1 MSSQAKFNVRPLI
14 SIIVPVF
21 NPPEAYLRAA
31 IQSVL
36 NQTYSHWEL
45 CIADDAS
52 TFPYVRTVLEEYA
65 QQDTRIKP
73 IFRTEN
79 GHISACSNSALEIA
93 TGEFIALLD
102 HDDLLTSD
110 ALEEVVRLLN
120 QHPEADMIYSDE
132 DKIDDDNQFR
142 EAAYKPDWCPDSFLS
157 RMYTCHLGVYRRLLI
172 NEIGGFRIGFE
183 GSQDYDL
190 VLRLT
195 EKTDKIFHI
204 PKILYHWRMHSASAS
219 MSQTAKPYAY
229 EAATKALT
237 EAMQRR
243 NEGGKVIPLKDSPG
257 YYSIRYEIDRSKL
270 VSIIIPTRDYGSI
283 LHQCLNSIF
292 QNTSY
297 PNYEVIVIDNGS
309 VEAETQNIFNFW
321 KQQKQDQ
328 FKTYRL
334 DIPFNYS
341 RLNNYGVSQAKGEYL
356 IFLNND
362 TKVQSSDWI
371 EALVEQAK
379 RSSIG
384 AGTGLLLYPDKAL
397 QHAGF
402 VLSENQISSSFYQ
415 GISKINDY
423 DTFLQISLINNVSAV
438 SGACLACRRTV
449 FEEVG
454 GFDEA
459 LPFIYNDVDFCL
471 KLTAHGYRNIYLPHV
486 RLYHQEFKS
495 WDVEFTPEQRSQ
507 IQDYAQKTIQQ
518 RWSKII
524 NSDPCCSSHFIQK
537 FTAQKAEVPL
547 VHKHQ
552 RIVSYPLVSVCIPTY
567 NGEKYLV
574 ECLESV
580 FSQTYP
586 HLEIIISDDGST
598 DNTLAIAQ
606 SFKSKFSGNF
616 QIFSHCQYGLA
627 INWNYAISQT
637 QGKYIKFLFQDDILA
652 NNCIE
657 ELVNLAEQDEKIG
670 LVFSRREMLVS
681 PEAESNQ
688 YCQEV
693 SVYAKDIDKHWL
705 NLKSIQE
712 GKELLAVPYLLNHP
726 INKIGEPSTVLIR
739 KSVFQ
744 NVGMFDPE
752 LHQLLDLEM
761 WFRIMSQ
768 YKIGFVNKS
777 LSQFRIH
784 PEQLSIVNKLRGNS
798 QNDIHNL
805 YQKIVNSSY
814 FNCLD
819 SKLQSQLMQTVQKTS
834 ESQNEFD
841 LKNLNISETEPSI
854 EPDNQPFW
862 SVIVPTYKP
871 NREYL
876 TQTLKSILNQSLA
889 IEEMQIEIVD
899 DCSPDEDLEPF
910 VKQIA
915 GNRISF
921 YRQPRNLGLIGNWND
936 CIQRAKGKWVHILH
950 QDDLVLPEFYHK
962 LRELLEEY
970 PQAGAGFCRHY
981 YVDAEGKQRSISA
994 LEQEN
999 SGILDNWI
1007 ERIAVMQRV
1016 QFASIVVKRSVYETL
1031 GGFSQDAGSAADW
1044 EMWKRI
1050 AAHYSVVYEPQPLAC
1065 YRLHSSSESS
1075 RLISVG
1081 ENITDT
1087 LKAIEISHS
1096 YLPPEKA
1103 ETLSKQA
1110 REHYAF
1116 YALNTAKQMLGVEDE
1131 KAAIAQIKAA
1141 LKCSQSQQVKEAI
1154 IQLLSSEQLGD
1165 KNLNFNEILTEV
1177 TSLSEQYRQ
1186 NSNNPTV
1193 IENLRKIRQTLA
1205 QFWLNTSL
1213 NKLDSVYTED
1223 AGKIHQTLLNSGIK
1237 NEPLTEAE
1245 QSAVHQWIAYLSK
1258 GLNQQNAIQ
1267 HLLAT
1272 MLYYYPHQ
1280 LTSQWYQNA
1289 PIPNWFVNDYLTF
1302 MLTSPQFFQE
1312 RGEVERYY
1320 SYLKG
1325 WIDYLHSRIFSDKS
1339 SKVWQD
1345 IANVFMR
1352 RMNAIPLYFSSA
1364 NLKELY
1370 IKRAE
1375 IMEFAILSQGNKLNY
1390 TFPKRSEN
1398 RDKIRLGILSTH
1410 FNPQTETYST
1420 LPVFEHL
1427 DQNQFEIILYT
1438 CQVNNHPLEK
1448 YCQSRADRCIKLP
1461 QKLSD
1466 QVQTIRGD
1474 DLDILL
1480 IGTNVTA
1487 VTNSITLLALH
1498 RLARIQVTS
1507 TSSCVT
1513 TGMRNI
1519 DYYISGNL
1527 TESPQALQQYSE
1539 KLAVIEGTAHCFN
1552 YYAIAPAQPTVNP
1565 QRSDLKIDEN
1575 TLVFISGA
1583 NFYKIIPELRETWAK
1598 ILAKVPNSV
1607 LILYPFN
1614 PNWTSSYARIPFL
1627 NRLKTAFKQYNV
1639 QPSRLL
1645 ILDTQPSR
1653 TDIKQYLKLA
1663 DVYLDSYPFS
1673 GVNSL
1678 VDPLEVG
1685 LVTVTQE
1692 GDSFRSRMGASL
1704 LRSLAL
1710 NDLIVDSEDAY
1721 INLAVQLATD
1731 AKLRQQYRQEIQQKM
1746 QQNPPFLDSFSYSKK
1761 MESLFQQL
1769 FKTWKQHQQ
1778 LPEIPLNTPIQRRD
1792 YLSELVHYV
1801 NLYALNP
1808 SDERIIERLRQLRK
1822 AMAEYWLKISPHQLE
1837 EVYKGHMGSGY
1848 QVLLSRGIQ
1857 NEPLLE
1863 AEGKFVDELTQVATG
1878 LKHPN
1883 ALNCLIAA
1891 MLYYVPGK
1899 MLVRDAE
1906 KRLPSWLIQDYKTVF
1921 ENQQALQ
1928 KVEQTLAAAQMK
1940 PTPETVTENISH
1952 LKTQQFQN
1960 RLQGCLNLYYIDPS
1974 NQSVIEE
1981 LRLIRR
1987 QLADFWLTVAETE
2000 LESVYQS
2007 SIGSCSQL
2015 FYKSEFLREP
2025 LTETEQQF
2033 FQQLTHE
2040 LKSRLHPEKFVNSFL
2055 AARLY
2060 SPLEQLQIPEV
2071 SALPTWLQGAGL

>member
-21 NPPEAYLRAA
+21 NPLEPYLRAA
-31 IQSVL
+31 IESVL

-52 TFPYVRTVLEEYA
+52 TFPYVRRVLEEYA

-132 DKIDDDNQFR
+132 DKIDDDSQFR

-157 RMYTCHLGVYRRLLI
+157 RMYTCHLGVYRRALV
-172 NEIGGFRIGFE
+172 NEIGGFRLGFE

-195 EKTDKIFHI
+195 EKTNKIFHI
-204 PKILYHWRMHSASAS
+204 PKIIYHWRMHSASAS

-243 NEGGKVIPLKDSPG
+243 NEGGQVIPLKDSPG

-283 LHQCLNSIF
+283 LHQCLISIF
-292 QNTSY
+292 QNTTY

-309 VEAETQNIFNFW
+309 VEAETENIFNFW
-321 KQQKQDQ
+321 KQQKPEQ

-334 DIPFNYS
+334 EIAFNYS

-384 AGTGLLLYPDKAL
+384 AVTGLLLYPDKSL

-402 VLSENQISSSFYQ
+402 FLSENQILSSFYQ

-459 LPFIYNDVDFCL
+459 LPFMYNDIDLCL
-471 KLTAHGYRNIYLPHV
+471 KMLEHGYRNLYLPHV
-486 RLYHQEFKS
+486 RLYHQELKS
-495 WDVEFTPEQRSQ
+495 WDVELTASQRIE
-507 IQDYAQKTIQQ
+507 IQHSSTQLIKQ
-518 RWSKII
+518 RWSHILAF
-524 NSDPCCSSHFIQK
+524 DPCCHPHFIQK
-537 FTAQKAEVPL
+537 LTAQKAEVPL

-606 SFKSKFSGNF
+606 SFQSKFSGNF

-627 INWNYAISQT
+627 INWNYSISQT
-637 QGKYIKFLFQDDILA
+637 QGKYIKFLFQDDTLA

-681 PEAESNQ
+681 PEAQSNQ
-688 YCQEV
+688 YCQEI
-693 SVYAKDIDKHWL
+693 SIYAKDIDKHWL

-784 PEQLSIVNKLRGNS
+784 PEQLSIANKLLGNS
-798 QNDIHNL
+798 QRDIQRF
-805 YQKIVNSSY
+805 YQKVVNSSY
-814 FNCLD
+814 FDYLD
-819 SKLQSQLMQTVQKTS
+819 SPVKSQLMQTYQNTTESLTESRLNKLNLPQIQPRIEQK
-834 ESQNEFD
+834 N
-841 LKNLNISETEPSI
+841 K
-854 EPDNQPFW
+854 PFW
-862 SVIVPTYKP
+862 SVIIPTYNGAK
-871 NREYL
+871 YL
-876 TQTLKSILNQSLA
+876 ENTLKSLLSQAPSP
-889 IEEMQIEIVD
+889 EEMQIEVVD
-899 DCSPDEDLEPF
+899 DCSTDDNIEPL

-915 GNRISF
+915 GDRISF

-950 QDDLVLPEFYHK
+950 QDDLVLPGFYQK
-962 LRELLEEY
+962 FREILEKE
-970 PQAGAGFCRHY
+970 PEVGAGFCRHY
-981 YVDAEGKQRSISA
+981 YIDAEGKQRSISA

-999 SGILDNWI
+999 SGIISNWI

-1016 QFASIVVKRSVYETL
+1016 QCPAIVVKRSVYETL
-1031 GGFSQDAGSAADW
+1031 GGFCLEAGSAADW

-1050 AAHYSVVYEPQPLAC
+1050 AVHYSVVYEPQPLAC

-1075 RLISVG
+1075 RLITVG
-1081 ENITDT
+1081 ANITDI
-1087 LKAIEISHS
+1087 LKSIEISQS
-1096 YLPPEKA
+1096 YLPSDRA
-1103 ETLSKQA
+1103 EILSKKA

-1116 YALNTAKQMLGVEDE
+1116 YAVNTAKQMLGVEEE
-1131 KAAIAQIKAA
+1131 KTAISQIKAA
-1141 LKCSQSQQVKEAI
+1141 LKCSQSQQVKDAI
-1154 IQLLSSEQLGD
+1154 IQLFSSENLGSQD
-1165 KNLNFNEILTEV
+1165 SKLNEILAEV
-1177 TSLSEQYRQ
+1177 TSLSEQYRRDSKNTTALDKLRELRQ
-1186 NSNNPTV
+1186 DLAQIWLNTSSEELDKLYGGDAGKAHTILLESGIKYELITDTERQLLNQIKTV
-1193 IENLRKIRQTLA
+1193 IDQGFQHPQAIQYLLAGMLYRRADQLQVKFENAPIPTWFADSYIKFMFEIPPLFQELGEADNYALYQSRWLDYIVENLRKQP
-1205 QFWLNTSL
+1205 
-1213 NKLDSVYTED
+1213 
-1223 AGKIHQTLLNSGIK
+1223 NS
-1237 NEPLTEAE
+1237 P
-1245 QSAVHQWIAYLSK
+1245 
-1258 GLNQQNAIQ
+1258 
-1267 HLLAT
+1267 
-1272 MLYYYPHQ
+1272 
-1280 LTSQWYQNA
+1280 
-1289 PIPNWFVNDYLTF
+1289 
-1302 MLTSPQFFQE
+1302 
-1312 RGEVERYY
+1312 
-1320 SYLKG
+1320 
-1325 WIDYLHSRIFSDKS
+1325 
-1339 SKVWQD
+1339 VWQQ
-1345 IANVFMR
+1345 IARFFVKNSNFIPHYFANFNVK
-1352 RMNAIPLYFSSA
+1352 NI
-1364 NLKELY
+1364 
-1370 IKRAE
+1370 
-1375 IMEFAILSQGNKLNY
+1375 Y
-1390 TFPKRSEN
+1390 TKRSEIIAFFLKMQGCKLDYQFPQRPVN
-1398 RDKIRLGILSTH
+1398 RPRIRLGILNNH
-1410 FNPQTETYST
+1410 FTPQTETYFT

-1427 DQNQFEIILYT
+1427 DRSQFEIILYAFH
-1438 CQVNNHPLEK
+1438 CHQHPLEK
-1448 YCQSRADRCIKLP
+1448 YCQSRADRLVKLP
-1461 QKLSD
+1461 SKLSE
-1466 QVQTIRGD
+1466 QVDLIRQD

-1480 IGTNVTA
+1480 LGTNVTA
-1487 VTNSITLLALH
+1487 IVSPITQLVFH
-1498 RLARIQVTS
+1498 RLARVQTTLFAS
-1507 TSSCVT
+1507 PVT
-1513 TGMRNI
+1513 TGIQNI
-1519 DYYISGNL
+1519 DYYISGRL
-1527 TESPQALQQYSE
+1527 SETETIAQDHYRE
-1539 KLAVIEGTAHCFN
+1539 KLALLPETGFCFN
-1552 YYAIAPAQPTVNP
+1552 YDAVEPAPAQVHPT
-1565 QRSDLKIDEN
+1565 REAWGITDE
-1575 TLVFISGA
+1575 TVVFISGA
-1583 NFYKIIPELRETWAK
+1583 NFYKIIPELGETWAK
-1598 ILAKVPNSV
+1598 ILASVPNSILV
-1607 LILYPFN
+1607 LYPFA
-1614 PNWTSSYARIPFL
+1614 PSWSRSYAVVPFVRRFQNTL
-1627 NRLKTAFKQYNV
+1627 QRYGIGQKRLVIVK
-1639 QPSRLL
+1639 SL
-1645 ILDTQPSR
+1645 PSR
-1653 TDIKQYLKLA
+1653 TDVKECLKCG
-1663 DVYLDSYPFS
+1663 DIYLDSYRHS
-1673 GVNSL
+1673 GSNSL

-1685 LVTVTQE
+1685 LPTVAMDGETL
-1692 GDSFRSRMGASL
+1692 RSKHGSGM

-1710 NDLIVDSEDAY
+1710 DDLIADSEDAY
-1721 INLAVQLATD
+1721 INLAVRLATD
-1731 AKLRQQYRQEIQQKM
+1731 TQLRQQYRQKIQQKM
-1746 QQNPPFLDSFSYSKK
+1746 GQNPPFLDSLSYSKK

-1769 FKTWKQHQQ
+1769 FNIWKQRQQ
-1778 LPEIPLNTPIQRRD
+1778 FPEIPLDTPVARRD

-1808 SDERIIERLRQLRK
+1808 SDQAIIERLRQLRK
-1822 AMAEYWLKISPHQLE
+1822 AMAEYWLQISPDQLE
-1837 EVYKGHMGSGY
+1837 EVYKGHMGNGY

-1863 AEGKFVDELTQVATG
+1863 AERQFVDELTQVATG
-1878 LKHPN
+1878 LKHRN
-1883 ALNCLIAA
+1883 SLNCLIAA

-1928 KVEQTLAAAQMK
+1928 KVEQTLAAAQTK
-1940 PTPETVTENISH
+1940 ATPETVTENIPH

-1960 RLQGCLNLYYIDPS
+1960 RLQGCLNLYHIDPS
-1974 NQSVIEE
+1974 NQSVVEE
-1981 LRLIRR
+1981 LRQIRR
-1987 QLADFWLTVAETE
+1987 QLADFWLNVAETE

-2025 LTETEQQF
+2025 LTETERQF
-2033 FQQLTHE
+2033 FERLTAE
-2040 LKSRLHPEKFVNSFL
+2040 LNSGSNPEKFVNYFL

-2060 SPLEQLQIPEV
+2060 SPLEQLEIPEV
-2071 SALPTWLQGAGL
+2071 SALPTWLQGGN